1 MKKIKNKKNETQ
13 TENFILQKSFFFLVV
28 ILFEKKKKIK
38 NFFTSHYNFL
48 FDHLIFNFILLQM
61 EIQG

>member
-28 ILFEKKKKIK
+28 ILFEKKKNKK
-38 NFFTSHYNFL
+38 FFHFT
-48 FDHLIFNFILLQM
+48 LQLSF
-61 EIQG
+61 